1 MNTINEEKHDAWRN
15 LIAEKK
21 QSGLKV
27 NDFCK
32 EKNITPAQFYYY
44 HAMINRPKKSIAIK
58 QENSKVTPIKIVN
71 PAPLEPNVIRFILPN
86 SLQCILPRNMPLQEI
101 KAMLEVLMSC

>member
-1 MNTINEEKHDAWRN
+1 MNTISEEKLSAWKK

-21 QSGLKV
+21 YSGLRV

-32 EKNITPAQFYYY
+32 GKNITPAQFYYY
-44 HAMINRPKKSIAIK
+44 HGIINRPQKTIDIK
-58 QENSKVTPIKIVN
+58 QEKAKVAPVKIINHPPV
-71 PAPLEPNVIRFILPN
+71 EQNVIRFILPN
-86 SLQCILPRNMPLQEI
+86 SLQCILPRNMPLSEV